1 MKQIRPWIFETNS
14 STTHSLT
21 IARNKVIP
29 EVIEEFKKEHGTH
42 IIFGLYPYEKIKNV
56 LWQDPSIDENTPFQI
71 KADIL
76 YLSMYLWNSGY
87 SEIAEFLID
96 KKKLEDKLGE
106 FGFTVEFREDPKLFE
121 NNEYRYHGYDMGEN
135 LFKNMWHDIN
145 EVIDFLFGDHVLYY
159 TWCDECMPECPEEID
174 QALDRFMEY
183 EKTEEHQRYM
193 YR

>member
-1 MKQIRPWIFETNS
+1 MIERRQRIFETNS

-21 IARNKVIP
+21 IARNTVTS
-29 EVIEEFKKEHGTH
+29 ETIEKFKKENGTH
-42 IIFGLYPYEKIKNV
+42 IIFGLNPYEKIEKV
-56 LWQDPSIDENTPFQI
+56 LYEDPTIDENTPFQI

-76 YLSMYLWNSGY
+76 YLSMYLWNDCNTQV
-87 SEIAEFLID
+87 AEFIVD
-96 KKKLEDKLGE
+96 RKKLQNKLE
-106 FGFTVEFREDPKLFE
+106 ELGFTVEFREDPKLFE
-121 NNEYRYHGYDMGEN
+121 NYEYQYHRDDVDEN
-135 LFKNMWHDIN
+135 LFENMWHDIN

-159 TWCDECMPECPEEID
+159 TWCDECMSKCPEEID

>member
-1 MKQIRPWIFETNS
+1 MLRLRSNIFETNS

-21 IARNKVIP
+21 IARNKVTP

-42 IIFGLYPYEKIKNV
+42 IIFGLYPYEKIEKV
-56 LWQDPSIDENTPFQI
+56 LWENLSIDENTPFQV

-76 YLSMYLWNSGY
+76 YLSMYLWSSGY
-87 SEIAEFLID
+87 SQVAEYMID
-96 KKKLEDKLGE
+96 KKKLQDKLSE
-106 FGFTVEFREDPKLFE
+106 LGFTVEFREDPKLFE
-121 NNEYRYHGYDMGEN
+121 NYEYQYHRDDVDEN
-135 LFKNMWHDIN
+135 LFENMWHDIN

-159 TWCDECMPECPEEID
+159 TWCDECMSKCPEKIN

-183 EKTEEHQRYM
+183 GKTEEHQTYM

>member
-1 MKQIRPWIFETNS
+1 MKQIRPGIFETNS

-21 IARNKVIP
+21 IARNKVTP

-42 IIFGLYPYEKIKNV
+42 IIFGLYPYEKIENV
-56 LWQDPSIDENTPFQI
+56 LCEDPSIDENTPFQV

-76 YLSMYLWNSGY
+76 
-87 SEIAEFLID
+87 
-96 KKKLEDKLGE
+96 DKLSE
-106 FGFTVEFREDPKLFE
+106 LGFTVEFREDPKLFE
-121 NNEYRYHGYDMGEN
+121 NYEYQYHRDDVSEN
-135 LFKNMWHDIN
+135 LFENMWYDIN
-145 EVIDFLFGDHVLYY
+145 EVIDFLFGNHVLYY
-159 TWCDECMPECPEEID
+159 TWCDECMPKCPEEID